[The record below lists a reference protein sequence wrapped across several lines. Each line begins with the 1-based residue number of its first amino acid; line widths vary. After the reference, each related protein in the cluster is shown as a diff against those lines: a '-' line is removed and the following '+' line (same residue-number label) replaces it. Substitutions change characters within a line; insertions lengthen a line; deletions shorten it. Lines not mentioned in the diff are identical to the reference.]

1 MWLLY
6 PQILDANEGIFEEG
20 VAESLLIDCI
30 LSLQEMVALSEPS
43 EAELNTMDVP
53 ALRSL
58 ADTLRIKLDED
69 VSNFEQE

>member
-53 ALRSL
+53 ALRSVSYTHL
-58 ADTLRIKLDED
+58 TLPTTPY
-69 VSNFEQE
+69 V